1 MTQGQPTVA
10 LCVIARDEEAMI
22 GACLASAWPA
32 VDQVV
37 VIDTGSSDNTA
48 AIARAAGAEVHPL
61 TWTGDFSA
69 ARNEALK
76 HVRCDWVLVL
86 DCDERLASWAS
97 SAIREGVRSDR
108 VDAYVLPLTD
118 ASELAAPPNEVVRG
132 RMALRESVW
141 LLRLFRFSPDLRWEG
156 CVHEHVRH
164 WLRSRGGRVGTLD
177 APIAHYGAVPSY
189 REQRGNSERNLELLL
204 KQVQEDPDHWFA
216 QTYLLEELMVRN
228 DMGFVPY
235 AEALSQRLH
244 SQLLP
249 VLAQGR
255 AQHGVVKAL
264 TAVGV
269 AFLRLCRF
277 QEVEELV
284 AAGKRAGVIHP
295 NVDYLEGLAHENQA
309 HGDLGSDRRRL
320 ESAKLAYLRVLG
332 ADEQVWLDPLIGGIR
347 SWNGLLRLSTVFLQL
362 GHAED
367 ALEGFELALQNPS
380 PAHLDLQ
387 LGRSEA
393 LISLGRF
400 EEALIALNPLMQA
413 HPRSS
418 DLAILVAEALDG
430 LGRFAASSEYWKR
443 ARQTASVNLQGLH
456 RLQRLNLKLA
466 ELAS

>member
-1 MTQGQPTVA
+1 
-10 LCVIARDEEAMI
+10 
-22 GACLASAWPA
+22 
-32 VDQVV
+32 
-37 VIDTGSSDNTA
+37 
-48 AIARAAGAEVHPL
+48 
-61 TWTGDFSA
+61 
-69 ARNEALK
+69 
-76 HVRCDWVLVL
+76 
-86 DCDERLASWAS
+86 
-97 SAIREGVRSDR
+97 
-108 VDAYVLPLTD
+108 
-118 ASELAAPPNEVVRG
+118 
-132 RMALRESVW
+132 
-141 LLRLFRFSPDLRWEG
+141 
-156 CVHEHVRH
+156 
-164 WLRSRGGRVGTLD
+164 
-177 APIAHYGAVPSY
+177 
-189 REQRGNSERNLELLL
+189 
-204 KQVQEDPDHWFA
+204 
-216 QTYLLEELMVRN
+216 
-228 DMGFVPY
+228 
-235 AEALSQRLH
+235 
-244 SQLLP
+244 
-249 VLAQGR
+249 
-255 AQHGVVKAL
+255 
-264 TAVGV
+264 
-269 AFLRLCRF
+269 LCRF